1 MTKKTTTQ
9 HILNNDYFFYIEGKV
24 MLPKLDSS
32 FPKIGTNEL
41 TRCIEE
47 YVKPFFTTPLD
58 LTKSFDRMAV
68 YQNLGNTF
76 HIQFDSEKGYYLD
89 EISWTSK

>member
-1 MTKKTTTQ
+1 MTKRTP
-9 HILNNDYFFYIEGKV
+9 HILNNDYFFCIEGKV

-32 FPKIGTNEL
+32 FPKVQPNEL
-41 TRCIEE
+41 TKCIQN
-47 YVKPFFTTPLD
+47 YVSQFFETPLD